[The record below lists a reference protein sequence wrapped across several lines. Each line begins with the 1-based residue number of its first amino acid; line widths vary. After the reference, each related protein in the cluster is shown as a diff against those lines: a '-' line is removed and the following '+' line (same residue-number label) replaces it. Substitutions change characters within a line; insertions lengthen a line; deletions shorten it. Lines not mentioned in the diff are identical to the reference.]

1 MNIPQILFFSYL
13 ALILLVSLIAFFLY
27 RKDKDKA
34 KKGDI
39 RIKEKTLLMLS
50 CYNGAFGS
58 LIGRIIFHHKTD
70 KKYFSLVIY
79 FSLLIQLIAIF
90 LLGYLAFFLK

>member
-1 MNIPQILFFSYL
+1 MNIPQILFFCYL
-13 ALILLVSLIAFFLY
+13 SLLLLVSLIAFSLY
-27 RKDKDKA
+27 GKDKAKA

-39 RIKEKTLLMLS
+39 RIKEKTLLMLA
-50 CYNGAFGS
+50 CYNGAIGS
-58 LIGRIIFHHKTD
+58 LIGRIVFHHKTD

-79 FSLLIQLIAIF
+79 FSLLIQLIAVI